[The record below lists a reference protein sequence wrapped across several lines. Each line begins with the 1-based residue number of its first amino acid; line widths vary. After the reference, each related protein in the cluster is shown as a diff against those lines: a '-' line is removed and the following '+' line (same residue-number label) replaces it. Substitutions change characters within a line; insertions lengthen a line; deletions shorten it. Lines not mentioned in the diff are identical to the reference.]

1 MHRMHVP
8 SLPMAMHEAGM
19 LEQER
24 RIRKIVFMLL
34 KAEGAQKTS
43 LEFHCFSHF
52 FFIDIAC
59 LSGNVFMLLSIAHY
73 SFLTFP
79 KSCTDIN

>member
-19 LEQER
+19 SEQER
-24 RIRKIVFMLL
+24 RIRKIVFVLL
-34 KAEGAQKTS
+34 KAEGAQKMS

-52 FFIDIAC
+52 FFIDITH
-59 LSGNVFMLLSIAHY
+59 LFGNIFMLLTIAHY
-73 SFLTFP
+73 RVAYIFKILT
-79 KSCTDIN
+79 N